1 MIVKTESFNERAVN
15 FYYRNGF
22 RREATIEE
30 EVEGS
35 NVELVKLVLPL

>member
-1 MIVKTESFNERAVN
+1 MKKESFNERAVN
-15 FYYRNGF
+15 FYNRNGF

-35 NVELVKLVLPL
+35 KVELVELVLML

>member
-15 FYYRNGF
+15 FYLRNGF
-22 RREATIEE
+22 VREASIVE

-35 NVELVKLVLPL
+35 KVELVKLIPQL